1 MRLKQHFPRSTSI
14 TEIKLRLRLFCCQLD
29 HIHLVQLFL
38 TGHRHV
44 SGRNTCFVSCNKIF
58 QFADFL
64 LLTTVCRFQLCFLH
78 RIHFL
83 EMIVVADITVQ
94 LLILHMIDDIYYL
107 IEKRDVM

>member
-1 MRLKQHFPRSTSI
+1 MCLKKHLSWCSAI
-14 TEIKLRLRLFCCQLD
+14 TEFELRLRLLCCQLD

-44 SGRNTCFVSCNKIF
+44 SGGNTCFVSCNKIF

-78 RIHFL
+78 CIHFL